1 MDLVLDTGVVLAACL
16 SPAGFEPLDG
26 YALHGLDLTWWEAE
40 SILHE
45 YAWRLGRGWPVVQR
59 PDLTIAD
66 FQRGF
71 VQLKAAVSAAERGTG
86 PILRS
91 IPFGSSLADDAWMV
105 AERCGFAKVYD
116 AAAVALART
125 LGCRLVTLDGRLA
138 RSPAARL
145 ATIVGPTEL

>member
-1 MDLVLDTGVVLAACL
+1 MDLVLDTGVLLAACL
-16 SPAGFEPLDG
+16 SPAGFQPLKRFRL
-26 YALHGLDLTWWEAE
+26 YGLDLTWWEAE

-45 YAWRLGRGWPVVQR
+45 YAWRLGQGWPLPQW
-59 PDLTIAD
+59 PGLTIAD

-71 VQLKAAVSAAERGTG
+71 VSLKAAVGAGQGAKALVQSV
-86 PILRS
+86 
-91 IPFGSSLADDAWMV
+91 PFSEQLADEAWMV

-125 LGCRLVTLDGRLA
+125 VGCRLVTLDGRLT

-145 ATIVGPTEL
+145 ATIVGPTQL